1 MKSSKKSERKSE
13 MYKSIDKLPILIW
26 LDIHE
31 TSDLTLL
38 FIKQP
43 KKINFKALEDAWEK
57 INDEYLQCFGI
68 SEEMETTL
76 ENKRLAALA
85 KCEYL
90 ITGERHHLTFA
101 EIHEESAKIETK
113 KIKVDIENNLAK
125 LTKFYGVRLR
135 SNELTV
141 REYYNFIKEAT
152 NGGN

>member
-1 MKSSKKSERKSE
+1 
-13 MYKSIDKLPILIW
+13 MYKSINKLPILIW

-31 TSDLTLL
+31 NSDLTLL

-57 INDEYLQCFGI
+57 INDEYLQAFGI

>member
-1 MKSSKKSERKSE
+1 

-68 SEEMETTL
+68 SEEMEKSL
-76 ENKRLAALA
+76 NDKRLAALSKA
-85 KCEYL
+85 EYL
-90 ITGERHHLTFA
+90 ITGKRHHLTHA
-101 EIHEESAKIETK
+101 EVYEADSKVKKKDTKI
-113 KIKVDIENNLAK
+113 DIENTCVK
-125 LTKFYGVRLR
+125 LTKFYGVRIK

-141 REYYNFIKEAT
+141 SEYYNFIKEAQ
-152 NGGN
+152 NGRG